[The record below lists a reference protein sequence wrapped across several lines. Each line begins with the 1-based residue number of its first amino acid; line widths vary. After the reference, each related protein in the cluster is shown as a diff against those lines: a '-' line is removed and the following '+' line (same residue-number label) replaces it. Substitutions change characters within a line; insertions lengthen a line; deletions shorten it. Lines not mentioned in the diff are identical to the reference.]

1 MSHTAED
8 LGLLATE
15 ASDPRFANLDTL
27 SVAELAI
34 LMNTADHTVSYAVAA
49 AFTTIVPALEAASQR
64 MAGGGGR
71 IYVGGGAGGRRGG
84 VGPPWRGC
92 RLNHRIPSSESPP
105 VAAPRL
111 LWPRLHAPGAA
122 VRSPSG
128 SRAILTPSSATLP
141 STALRSTSD
150 RRYLRAQP
158 A

>member
-49 AFTTIVPALEAASQR
+49 AFTTIVPALEAASER

-71 IYVGGGAGGRRGG
+71 LYVGAGAAGPKGGGGGRAEWGCWMPRSARQPSI
-84 VGPPWRGC
+84 PPPTGYSPSWPAVQL
-92 RLNHRIPSSESPP
+92 RLNHP
-105 VAAPRL
+105 
-111 LWPRLHAPGAA
+111 
-122 VRSPSG
+122 
-128 SRAILTPSSATLP
+128 SRAQKTMP
-141 STALRSTSD
+141 
-150 RRYLRAQP
+150 
-158 A
+158 